1 MFWEEITKL
10 ATQTSLIVVVLLV
23 IGVIF
28 CFIEAIIPGFGFF
41 GISGIIMVMSG
52 IIVHAVLSGSALQV
66 LFILI
71 ILALVFTLIVLVFLR
86 SAKYGLLAK
95 LSFVENKTALPL
107 DYDQKDG
114 NDLTHLIGKIG
125 KTITE
130 CRPVGKIL
138 IDGVPY
144 EALAKSDFLSN
155 SVDVIITEI
164 DSNSIYIER
173 LYKKG
178 DKKWVYF

>member
-10 ATQTSLIVVVLLV
+10 ATQTSLIVIILLV
-23 IGVIF
+23 VGVIF

-41 GISGIIMVMSG
+41 GISGIIMVIAG
-52 IIVHAVLSGSALQV
+52 IVVHAVLSGSVLQV

-71 ILALVFTLIVLVFLR
+71 ILSLVFTLIVLVFLR

-107 DYDQKDG
+107 DYDQKDE
-114 NDLTHLIGKIG
+114 NDLTHLIGKTG

-130 CRPVGKIL
+130 CRPIGKII
-138 IDGVPY
+138 IDGMLY
-144 EALAKSDFLSN
+144 DAFAKSDFIKN
-155 SVDVIITEI
+155 NEDIIVIEI
-164 DSNSIYIER
+164 ESNSIYIER